1 MDDVE
6 GDTALLLSGGV
17 DSVSLA
23 FWQPPDVA
31 ITVDYGQVCAEAEL
45 QAAAQVCKELQIAH
59 ETIRVDCSD
68 LGAGTLAGRQ
78 DRVEGAPTEEWWPYR
93 NQLIITL
100 AAMRAVQTEVSQLVL
115 GAVRDDSDHADGR
128 IKFFES
134 MDEVVCSQEGSL
146 RIRTPAIE
154 MTSAEL
160 VRKSDIPKSLFDWAH
175 SCHRS
180 NFACSCC
187 TGCRKYQHVKKR
199 VFG

>member
-1 MDDVE
+1 MDDLE
-6 GDTALLLSGGV
+6 EDTALLLSGGV

-31 ITVDYGQVCAEAEL
+31 ITVDYGQVCAEAEV
-45 QAAAQVCKELQIAH
+45 QAAAEVCKELKVAH

-68 LGAGTLAGRQ
+68 LGTGTMADRQ
-78 DRVEGAPTEEWWPYR
+78 HQIEDAPTEEWWPYR

-100 AAMRAVQTEVSQLVL
+100 AAMRVVQTDVSQLVL

-128 IKFFES
+128 VEFFGS

-146 RIRTPAIE
+146 GIRTPAIE
-154 MTSAEL
+154 MTSVDL
-160 VRKSDIPKSLFDWAH
+160 VQESGIPKPLFNWCH

-180 NFACSCC
+180 NFACSRCR
-187 TGCRKYQHVKKR
+187 GCKKHQAVKSE